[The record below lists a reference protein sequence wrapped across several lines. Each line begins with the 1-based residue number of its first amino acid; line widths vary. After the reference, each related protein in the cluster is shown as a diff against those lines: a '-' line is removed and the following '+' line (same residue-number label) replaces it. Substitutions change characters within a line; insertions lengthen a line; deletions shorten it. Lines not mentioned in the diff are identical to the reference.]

1 MKRFR
6 VFVEETSE
14 SEITVADLNMEFIN
28 NALKIS
34 SFNIPATE
42 FTSTRHKKEIQYLFN
57 MHFFPKFDISKTID
71 SVNTSALNN
80 LISLLKREDMAMFTK
95 LHNYNL
101 KGIGPGE
108 VTLYFL
114 INNCK
119 LGGGSS
125 AGLDVIVGSTGYEVK
140 AVSVSRDNQAYDFK
154 LGGTVPIDEIK
165 KELNQLRLKLGFAGT
180 ATEISQ
186 NTLQAMKQNAPAE
199 FKIIEE
205 KFAKIAYDG
214 YFKNH
219 EVIFINNSKS
229 SKQGNIE
236 AVKKVKQNEI
246 FIYHMTSGTIKP
258 KVKL

>member
-6 VFVEETSE
+6 NFILEESE
-14 SEITVADLNMEFIN
+14 SEITMADLNMEFIN

-34 SFNIPATE
+34 AFNLTPVE
-42 FTSTRHKKEIQYLFN
+42 FTSLTHKKEIQYLFN
-57 MHFFPKFDISKTID
+57 MHYFPKFDISKTLD
-71 SVNTSALNN
+71 TVNMSALNR
-80 LISLLKREDMAMFTK
+80 LIGMLKRENMNMFKK
-95 LHNYNL
+95 LHDYNL

-125 AGLDVIVGSTGYEVK
+125 AGLDVLVGSKGYEVK
-140 AVSVSRDNQAYDFK
+140 AVSVSRDGMAYDFK
-154 LGGTVPIDEIK
+154 LGGTVPIDEVK
-165 KELNQLRLKLGFAGT
+165 MDLNRLRVKLGIGGS

-186 NTLQAMKQNAPAE
+186 DKLKDMKQRSPAE
-199 FKIIEE
+199 FGAIEA
-205 KFAKIAYDG
+205 KFAKIAYEG

-219 EVIFINNSKS
+219 EVIFINNRGKN
-229 SKQGNIE
+229 QGDIE
-236 AVKKVKQNEI
+236 AIKKVKQNEI
-246 FIYHMTSGTIKP
+246 FIYHFTSGTIKP

>member
-6 VFVEETSE
+6 VFVEETSG

-42 FTSTRHKKEIQYLFN
+42 FTSTAHKKEIQYLFN

-71 SVNTSALNN
+71 GVNMVALNK
-80 LISLLKREDMAMFTK
+80 LISSLKKEDMNMFKK
-95 LHNYNL
+95 LHGYNL

-114 INNCK
+114 INNCR

-125 AGLDVIVGSTGYEVK
+125 AGLDVIVGSNGYEVK
-140 AVSVSRDNQAYDFK
+140 AVSVSRDRQAYDFK
-154 LGGTVPIDEIK
+154 LGGTVPIDETK
-165 KELNQLRLKLGFAGT
+165 KELNQLRVKLGLAGSS
-180 ATEISQ
+180 TEIAP
-186 NTLQAMKQNAPAE
+186 TVLQAMKQKAPKE
-199 FKIIEE
+199 FGAIEA
-205 KFAKIAYDG
+205 KFAKTAYDG

-219 EVIFINNSKS
+219 DVIFINNSKT
-229 SKQGNIE
+229 SKQGDIE
-236 AVKKVKQNEI
+236 AVKSIKQNEI

-258 KVKL
+258 KVQL